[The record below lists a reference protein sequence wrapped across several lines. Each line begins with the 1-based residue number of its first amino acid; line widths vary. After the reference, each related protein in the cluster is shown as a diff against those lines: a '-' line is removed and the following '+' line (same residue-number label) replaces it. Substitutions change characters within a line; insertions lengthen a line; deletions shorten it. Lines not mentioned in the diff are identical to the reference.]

1 MLINSHYY
9 KYTGGPFNGLLE
21 GLGEA
26 RSTMLTL
33 IVEKTSGR
41 GGNFT

>member
-9 KYTGGPFNGLLE
+9 KYPRGPFNGFLE

-26 RSTMLTL
+26 RSTMLSL

-41 GGNFT
+41 GGNFS